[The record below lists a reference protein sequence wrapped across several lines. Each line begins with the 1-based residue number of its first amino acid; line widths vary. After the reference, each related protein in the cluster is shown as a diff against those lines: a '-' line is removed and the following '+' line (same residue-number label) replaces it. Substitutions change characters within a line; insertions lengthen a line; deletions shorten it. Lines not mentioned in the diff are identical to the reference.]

1 MNLAKPFFVA
11 RFGRPVDE
19 VDCPEC
25 GARYDSDGNAFCP
38 RCGSERKAPARDATL
53 ASAERTQP
61 GRRRVQAGGLIL
73 AVLGGLAALQ
83 FLIGAIVPADPDPAT
98 LEMLSD
104 VGFFRDLPGGEVVLL
119 MPPGSVGNYTLE
131 TLDGNATTGTAMNG
145 TTLSLESAFMNL
157 TVAFDGREYVRMLY
171 VPQGEHEAVRFE
183 DDGDSWVSAGAPSAL
198 RGIAAFMAFFA
209 LLVVVGGVCAV
220 RLRQRRL
227 AIMAIALAALPGLI
241 LLFLAP
247 PVGLLLL
254 ALPGVAA
261 YLILSGRQHF
271 R

>member
-1 MNLAKPFFVA
+1 M
-11 RFGRPVDE
+11 DE

-25 GARYDSDGNAFCP
+25 GARYDSDANAFCP
-38 RCGSERKAPARDATL
+38 RCGSERKAPAREATI
-53 ASAERTQP
+53 ASAQRTQP

-104 VGFFRDLPGGEVVLL
+104 VGFFRDLPGGEVVLS
-119 MPPGSVGNYTLE
+119 MQPGAVGNYTLA

-157 TVAFDGREYVRMLY
+157 TVTLDGTQYVRMLY
-171 VPQGEHEAVRFE
+171 VPQGEQETVHLE
-183 DDGDSWVSAGAPSAL
+183 DDAASWVSAGAPSAL

-209 LLVVVGGVCAV
+209 ALVLVGGISAV

-227 AIMAIALAALPGLI
+227 AVMAIVLAALPGLF
-241 LLFLAP
+241 LVFLAP

-254 ALPGVAA
+254 VLPGAAA